1 MKCLGGKK
9 NRKKETPTIK
19 EQMSA
24 GFHCQQKDES
34 WSGSGVMSELSWTIM
49 AREHLGKIIS
59 NTEYLLG
66 VCYAINITFCF
77 FKSLS
82 NTKHIH
88 RI

>member
-1 MKCLGGKK
+1 MW
-9 NRKKETPTIK
+9 
-19 EQMSA
+19 A
-24 GFHCQQKDES
+24 GFHCHQKAES
-34 WSGSGVMSELSWTIM
+34 WSGSGVTSTLSLTIM

-66 VCYAINITFCF
+66 VCYATNITFCF
-77 FKSLS
+77 FKSRS